1 MAKHSADEI
10 KGVKQ
15 KHKNKRVPGK
25 DQAGRLA
32 RAFVLV
38 LVVVAAFCGGFVIR
52 GNVPLMASLGFTD
65 PSIEQNPGQTVTG
78 NTYDSLSA
86 RVAEMEGILKTSSL
100 DSYDLGETTTGVL
113 NSFVAATKDPYLRY
127 FDASR
132 YETYIKDAGS
142 GQYGGIGVLFAEQN
156 GQTYAAD
163 VFEGSEA
170 AASGVQSGDF
180 IVAIDG
186 DSSQQWTVTEV
197 TTALDRSVGST
208 VLVTWRRPSNI
219 NASGGDTFNTTLSV
233 SDQTIVN
240 VETSMSGSVGY
251 IKVRQFTQNA
261 ADLVRNAVV
270 SLGAAGAQSYVLDIR
285 DCPGGYLSQAVDI
298 ASLFIKSGVVVQI
311 QTNSATTIKQASG
324 DTVSDKPLVV
334 LVNGK
339 TAAAAEVLAA
349 ALQDSGRAS
358 LVGDRTLGK
367 GSVQVVRELS
377 FGGALRYT
385 AAYYK
390 SPLGHDIDTVGVS
403 PDYYVESSDDADSQ
417 LTLAM
422 ETAASLV
429 QL

>member
-1 MAKHSADEI
+1 MAKHSSEEP
-10 KGVKQ
+10 KGAKP
-15 KHKNKRVPGK
+15 KHRAKRAPGK
-25 DQAGRLA
+25 DQSGRLA
-32 RAFVLV
+32 RAFALV
-38 LVVVAAFCGGFVIR
+38 LIVAAAFCGGFAIR

-65 PSIEQNPGQTVTG
+65 PKIEQNPGMTVTG

-100 DSYDLGETTTGVL
+100 DSYDLGETTTSVL
-113 NSFVAATKDPYLRY
+113 NAFVTATKDPYLRY
-127 FDASR
+127 FDSSR
-132 YETYIKDAGS
+132 YETYIKESGS
-142 GQYGGIGVLFAEQN
+142 GRYGGVGVLFAEQN

-197 TTALDRSVGST
+197 TTALDKAAGSSV
-208 VLVTWRRPSNI
+208 LITWRRPSNI
-219 NASGGDTFNTTLSV
+219 NANGGDTFNTTLSV
-233 SDQTIVN
+233 TDQTITN
-240 VETSMSGSVGY
+240 VETSISGSVGY
-251 IKVRQFTQNA
+251 VKVRQFTQNS
-261 ADLVRNAVV
+261 ADLVRNAIV
-270 SLGAAGAQSYVLDIR
+270 SLGAAGAESYVLDIR

-298 ASLFIKSGVVVQI
+298 ASLFVKSGVVVQI
-311 QTNSATTIKQASG
+311 QTNSSTTIKQASG
-324 DTVSDKPLVV
+324 DVATDKPLVV

-358 LVGDRTLGK
+358 LVGSRTLGK

-390 SPLGHDIDTVGVS
+390 SPLGHDIDTVGIS
-403 PDYYVESSDDADSQ
+403 PDYYVDASDGHDSQ
-417 LTLAM
+417 LAFAM
-422 ETAASLV
+422 ETAASLIS
-429 QL
+429 L